1 MSNPFAS
8 PEYHSAA
15 LGSGTGNISVRLKR
29 VGVLSSGVAGGA
41 FGVLIGFIVGGF
53 IGLISMAEELPSAG
67 GPNGSQGA
75 GFALG
80 MGIGAVILVPIFYG
94 IGTFIMGIIY
104 AAIYNVIAGLT
115 GGIEMEFRRN

>member
-8 PEYHSAA
+8 PESQQAA
-15 LGSGTGNISVRLKR
+15 FESGGGNISVRLRR
-29 VGVLSSGVAGGA
+29 VGVLSSGVVGGT
-41 FGVLIGFIVGGF
+41 FGVLIGLIAGGF
-53 IGLISMAEELPSAG
+53 IALISLAGGMAGAG
-67 GPNGSQGA
+67 GPNGPQGA

-80 MGIGAVILVPIFYG
+80 MGIGAVIFAPIFYG

-104 AAIYNVIAGLT
+104 AAIYNVIAGMT